1 MTDEKRAEIERL
13 ATEYTEKKLIVERM
27 GYQAMP
33 NDPEVRKQISVSYEL
48 AVAEL
53 NEAEGL
59 LREAQKYLQ
68 LQDNKKECCFTCRFG
83 CFSPKIEDNKIIEW
97 SHNGQC
103 VRHAPV
109 REYKIAGYNEGF
121 PEMWQE
127 LCCGDWQQGPERALP
142 TIKKDMI
149 KND

>member
-13 ATEYTEKKLIVERM
+13 AVDCYEKKLMADRM
-27 GYQAMP
+27 GNQCAP
-33 NDPEVRKQISVSYEL
+33 ADSEEKKRIGITYEIAL
-48 AVAEL
+48 AEL

-59 LREAQKYLQ
+59 LREAQKYVP